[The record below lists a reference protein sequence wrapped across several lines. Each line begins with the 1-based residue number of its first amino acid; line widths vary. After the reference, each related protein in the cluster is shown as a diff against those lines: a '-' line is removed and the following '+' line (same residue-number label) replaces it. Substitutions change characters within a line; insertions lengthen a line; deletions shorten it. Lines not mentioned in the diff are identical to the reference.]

1 MQTKETVAEPGRAPA
16 SEVPEA
22 RARSRVNLA
31 PLTSIRI
38 GGWAR
43 EFYEPGTP
51 DELRRILAALRL
63 RGERPFLLGGGTNT
77 IFPDGE
83 YPRPVISTRR
93 LDRTRAEGTLIVAEC
108 GAPLGRL
115 LKISVREGLSGLES
129 LAGIPGTAGGAA
141 VMNAGG
147 GGANF
152 GDRVE
157 ELGLLPLDGGEPFS
171 VRGREVA
178 WGYRATPLG
187 SFAVLWVALR
197 LAPDSPGAVRERVRR
212 RIAAKRASQP
222 LGERSAGCVFRNPP
236 GLAAG
241 RLIELAGLKGLSRG
255 AVRVSERHANF
266 VVNGEKVA
274 SAADF
279 RSLLEEVR
287 RRVAR
292 SFGVDLELEVVL
304 A

>member
-1 MQTKETVAEPGRAPA
+1 MQTKETVAEPGGTPA
-16 SEVPEA
+16 SRVSGTC
-22 RARSRVNLA
+22 ARSRVPLA

-38 GGWAR
+38 GGCAR
-43 EFYEPGTP
+43 EFYEPRTAE
-51 DELRRILAALRL
+51 ELRRILAALRR
-63 RGERPFLLGGGTNT
+63 RGERPFLLGGGSNT

-83 YPRPVISTRR
+83 YPRPVISTLR
-93 LDRTRAEGTLIVAEC
+93 LDGTRTEGTRIVAEC
-108 GAPLGRL
+108 GTPLGRL
-115 LKISVREGLSGLES
+115 LRISIREGLSGLEG

-171 VRGREVA
+171 VRGRDVA

-197 LAPDSPGAVRERVRR
+197 LARDAPDAVRERVRR

-266 VVNGEKVA
+266 IVNGAEVG

-279 RSLLEEVR
+279 RALLEEVR
-287 RRVAR
+287 GRVAR
-292 SFGVDLELEVVL
+292 SFGVDLEVEVVL